1 MTKIWRLLVQGR
13 PHFFECVPTHSVLAI
28 PLQTSPCGFACVALW
43 SLLGSFFVPKSLVH
57 KKPPADVHRGEWK
70 LPLTAAAPGT
80 RVGGILLL
88 DRIRN
93 YSLRGIEQIKD
104 EPVQVHKD

>member
-1 MTKIWRLLVQGR
+1 MRT
-13 PHFFECVPTHSVLAI
+13 I
-28 PLQTSPCGFACVALW
+28 PKQKTLNRDTASMRCLD
-43 SLLGSFFVPKSLVH
+43 FFVPKSLVP

-88 DRIRN
+88 D
-93 YSLRGIEQIKD
+93 LRFLREEKN
-104 EPVQVHKD
+104 